1 MSIYAKLDII
11 SLARFYSE
19 MYLMRPRCIRV
30 LDAEYV
36 DGIFNISVDN
46 TAYRCITEFQQI
58 FRMLSKQ
65 NKFQYCYWFIQITDY
80 VT

>member
-1 MSIYAKLDII
+1 MTIYAKLGII

-19 MYLMRPRCIRV
+19 MYLMHPRCIRV

-36 DGIFNISVDN
+36 DGIFSISVDN
-46 TAYRCITEFQQI
+46 KAYRCVTEIQQI
-58 FRMLSKQ
+58 FGILSKQ
-65 NKFQYCYWFIQITDY
+65 SKFQYCYWFIQITDY